1 VKTAAPGR
9 HVARRNRDRDVRKR
23 QARNSQQVAC
33 EQREAARCRRG
44 FCHDGTRTHGRI
56 RMATAF
62 ITLHALLPW
71 GHRSRM
77 YEAEDRPN
85 RRDNPR
91 LTQRI
96 STHDDVQGHMES
108 VQSRSGHGTRTHS
121 GTGRGRVPT
130 DRRLSEV

>member
-1 VKTAAPGR
+1 MKRHAAD
-9 HVARRNRDRDVRKR
+9 VAPVTT
-23 QARNSQQVAC
+23 
-33 EQREAARCRRG
+33 E
-44 FCHDGTRTHGRI
+44 HGR
-56 RMATAF
+56 MAGSEWLQPL
-62 ITLHALLPW
+62 LHYMPSCPSW